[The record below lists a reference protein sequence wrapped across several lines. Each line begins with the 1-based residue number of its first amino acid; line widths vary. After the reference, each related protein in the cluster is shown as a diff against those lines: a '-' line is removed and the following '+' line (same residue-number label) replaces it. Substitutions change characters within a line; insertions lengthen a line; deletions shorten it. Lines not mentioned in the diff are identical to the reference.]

1 MSQEEAMTSQNMEKT
16 AARWVRDVSA
26 QGAIPQHVLSQGAL
40 FRPLPAPEG
49 AGAALLLRAAAAG
62 TPTIPD
68 LLRLSLPAFSWE
80 RALLVV
86 RVFAG
91 SITCRAGGASASLRE
106 GELLLFFP
114 ASPVQL
120 QLRLVPCT
128 FSLIL
133 VCGEVLSAY
142 EPLLPLGTPLPL
154 TPERAFFLDALS
166 PLLAG
171 DHASFLQV
179 HRSLTDLLTTC
190 LPEQE
195 ESAPPGAGW
204 LLAVHEAIHVRYFQ
218 SFSLEQA
225 EQQTGIS
232 RYRICRDYKKAYG
245 RPPLQDLLCVRITEA
260 QKKLLTTDLSVQEIS
275 SAVGI
280 DNVNHFIELFKKQTG
295 TTPRAF
301 RQAAG
306 RAPSR

>member
-1 MSQEEAMTSQNMEKT
+1 MTSQNTKMT
-16 AARWVRDVSA
+16 AARWVRQIGV
-26 QGAIPQHVLSQGAL
+26 QGAVTSQILSPDSLFCAL
-40 FRPLPAPEG
+40 PTPEG
-49 AGAALLLRAAAAG
+49 ACAGLLLRAAAAG

-68 LLRLSLPAFSWE
+68 LLRLTLPAFPEE
-80 RALLVV
+80 RALLLI

-91 SITCRAGGASASLRE
+91 SISCRMGGSSVSLRE
-106 GELLLFFP
+106 GELFLISPSSPLL
-114 ASPVQL
+114 L

-133 VCGEVLSAY
+133 VSGELLAAY

-154 TPERAFFLDALS
+154 TPERSFFLDALS

-171 DHASFLQV
+171 DQTSPLLV
-179 HRSLTDLLTTC
+179 HRALTDLLTTC
-190 LPEQE
+190 LPESE
-195 ESAPPGAGW
+195 DPAPSGAGW

-245 RPPLQDLLCVRITEA
+245 RPPLQDLLFVRIREA

-295 TTPRAF
+295 MTPRAF
-301 RQAAG
+301 RQSAG
-306 RAPSR
+306 SPASR